1 MMATQTIKAPNPWQ
15 GKYVRIVNKV
25 SGFGLLAGSHGTN
38 PDDRKLWQYPLS
50 ETSPNAKG
58 FEWTLMPTFDGS
70 YLIINRVSGF
80 GLLAGSYGAGGDRN
94 VWQYPVTELGG
105 NNPDAFKWSVEAQDG
120 AFRIVNMASGF
131 ALLAGSYGSNGDRLV
146 WQYPTS
152 EVGSNEEAFLWVLQE
167 TGDRFKV
174 PELRPG
180 EDGGAK
186 ALDVPRLT
194 SMKDVPVSQSES
206 WVMGEALIP
215 FMYVKDG
222 AVSNQLRTNPYYVLS
237 RERYWTQIDLNE
249 YDGRLKRNQKI
260 TVKTGITETHS
271 RSLENELSIKISAD
285 ASFSYGPASASLKTE
300 IQNRLKVTETS
311 GVTESREEET
321 VYEIT
326 VPDETVRIVTWAMV
340 ERFSLKRG
348 DGTLVGQPS
357 EVTLPS
363 VVHDSYPPKEISHNV
378 VAG

>member
-38 PDDRKLWQYPLS
+38 PGDRKMWQYPLS

-105 NNPDAFKWSVEAQDG
+105 NNPDAFKWSIEAQDG
-120 AFRIVNMASGF
+120 AFRVVNMASGF
-131 ALLAGSYGSNGDRLV
+131 ALLAGSYGSNGDRAV

-152 EVGSNEEAFLWVLQE
+152 EVGSNEEAFLWILQE

-357 EVTLPS
+357 VVTLPS

>member
-1 MMATQTIKAPNPWQ
+1 MATQTIKAPNPWQ

-38 PDDRKLWQYPLS
+38 PGDRKMWQYPLS

>member
-1 MMATQTIKAPNPWQ
+1 MAQQDKKALNPWQ
-15 GKYVRIVNKV
+15 GKYLRIVNKV

-38 PDDRKLWQYPLS
+38 PGDRKMWQYPLS
-50 ETSPNAKG
+50 ETGPNAKG

-80 GLLAGSYGAGGDRN
+80 GLLAGSYGSGGDRL

-105 NNPDAFKWSVEAQDG
+105 NNPDGFRWSVEAQGG
-120 AFRIVNMASGF
+120 AFRIVNRASGF
-131 ALLAGSYGSNGDRLV
+131 ALLAGSYGSGGDRLV

-152 EVGSNEEAFLWVLQE
+152 EVGSNEDAFLWALQE
-167 TGDRFKV
+167 TGEGFNV
-174 PELRPG
+174 PQLRPG
-180 EDGGAK
+180 EDDGAK

-194 SMKDVPVSQSES
+194 SMKDVPVSKSES

-237 RERYWTQIDLNE
+237 RERYWSQVELNE
-249 YDGRLKRNQKI
+249 YDGRLQRKEKV
-260 TVKTGITETHS
+260 TVKTGITETQS
-271 RSLENELSIKISAD
+271 RSLENELGIKISAD
-285 ASFSYGPASASLKTE
+285 ATLSYGVASATLKTE
-300 IQNRLKVTETS
+300 IENRLKVTETS
-311 GVTESREEET
+311 GVTKSREEET
-321 VYEIT
+321 VFEIT

-348 DGTLVGQPS
+348 DDSLVGQPS
-357 EVTLPS
+357 EVTLKS
-363 VVHDSYPPKEISHNV
+363 VVHDSYPPKEIRHSV

>member
-1 MMATQTIKAPNPWQ
+1 
-15 GKYVRIVNKV
+15 
-25 SGFGLLAGSHGTN
+25 
-38 PDDRKLWQYPLS
+38 
-50 ETSPNAKG
+50 
-58 FEWTLMPTFDGS
+58 
-70 YLIINRVSGF
+70 
-80 GLLAGSYGAGGDRN
+80 
-94 VWQYPVTELGG
+94 
-105 NNPDAFKWSVEAQDG
+105 
-120 AFRIVNMASGF
+120 
-131 ALLAGSYGSNGDRLV
+131 
-146 WQYPTS
+146 
-152 EVGSNEEAFLWVLQE
+152 
-167 TGDRFKV
+167 
-174 PELRPG
+174 
-180 EDGGAK
+180 
-186 ALDVPRLT
+186 
-194 SMKDVPVSQSES
+194 
-206 WVMGEALIP
+206 MGEALIP

>member
-1 MMATQTIKAPNPWQ
+1 MVKEPNPWQ
-15 GKYVRIVNKV
+15 GKYLRIVNKV

-38 PDDRKLWQYPLS
+38 PGDRKVWQYPLS

-105 NNPDAFKWSVEAQDG
+105 NNPDGFRWSVEAQDG
-120 AFRIVNMASGF
+120 AFRIVNLASGF
-131 ALLAGSYGSNGDRLV
+131 ALLAGSYGANGDKLV

-152 EVGSNEEAFLWVLQE
+152 EVGSNEDAFLWDLQE
-167 TGDRFKV
+167 TGEGFKV

-180 EDGGAK
+180 EDSGTS

-194 SMKDVPVSQSES
+194 SMKDVPASTSHS

-215 FMYVKDG
+215 FMYVRDG

-237 RERYWTQIDLNE
+237 RERYWNQIALNE
-249 YDGRLKRNQKI
+249 YDGRLKRNEKI
-260 TVKTGITETHS
+260 TIKTGITETHS

-300 IQNRLKVTETS
+300 IANRLKVTETS

-321 VYEIT
+321 VSEIT

-363 VVHDSYPPKEISHNV
+363 IVHDSYPPQEIRHQV
-378 VAG
+378 VGG